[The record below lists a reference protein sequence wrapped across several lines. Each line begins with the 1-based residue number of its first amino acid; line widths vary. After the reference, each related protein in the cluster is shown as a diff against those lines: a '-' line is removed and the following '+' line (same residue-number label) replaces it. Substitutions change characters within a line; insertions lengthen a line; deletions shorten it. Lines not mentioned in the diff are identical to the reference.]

1 MKTFSL
7 LSLFLSVVAGTVPSC
22 EGDGATTVRCF
33 EETLTREVY
42 DQKFQQVDSAEKLT
56 ELVKNLLDDR
66 ITKLNHP
73 PANEEAEYAAF
84 HNPEYVAYVK
94 HYYAE
99 GILTML
105 NYFAEYAAI
114 RIKNKDLEE
123 SKNRTLAKTKF
134 KETMQ
139 NINTLVKEFKG
150 KIQQIYDEQKKKA
163 EQISASPRP
172 IEITEPSV
180 SSEDN
185 KDKLE
190 TEERDPAEPEEIT
203 ENNREG
209 NESDYESDEEGIL
222 EDADGSEDD
231 GSDYESDE
239 DSLEEILNA
248 SDDTDYANKL

>member
-7 LSLFLSVVAGTVPSC
+7 LYLLLSVVAGTVPSC
-22 EGDGATTVRCF
+22 EGEGATTVRCF

-56 ELVKNLLDDR
+56 KLVKNLLDDR

-139 NINTLVKEFKG
+139 NVNTLVKEFKE
-150 KIQQIYDEQKKKA
+150 KIQKIYEEQRKKA
-163 EQISASPRP
+163 EQISTSRP
-172 IEITEPSV
+172 IQITEPSV

-190 TEERDPAEPEEIT
+190 TEKRDPAEPEEIT
-203 ENNREG
+203 ENNGEG

-239 DSLEEILNA
+239 HSLEEILNA
-248 SDDTDYANKL
+248 SGDTAYANKL

>member
-7 LSLFLSVVAGTVPSC
+7 LALLLSVVAGTVPSC

-73 PANEEAEYAAF
+73 PADEEAEYAAF
-84 HNPEYVAYVK
+84 NDPEYVAYVK

-99 GILTML
+99 GILIML
-105 NYFAEYAAI
+105 DYFAEHAAI

-123 SKNRTLAKTKF
+123 NEDETLAKTKF
-134 KETMQ
+134 KATMQ
-139 NINTLVKEFKG
+139 NVNTLVKEFKG
-150 KIQQIYDEQKKKA
+150 KIKQIYDEQKKKA
-163 EQISASPRP
+163 EQISASSEPT
-172 IEITEPSV
+172 EISEPGA

-185 KDKLE
+185 EDKLE
-190 TEERDPAEPEEIT
+190 TEGGNNKEDVEIIKKKEEG
-203 ENNREG
+203 EDN
-209 NESDYESDEEGIL
+209 ESDEEGIL
-222 EDADGSEDD
+222 EENSGFEEDGSEDD
-231 GSDYESDE
+231 DSFDDILNESD
-239 DSLEEILNA
+239 NT
-248 SDDTDYANKL
+248 SDDNMP